1 MKPPPWKIGELA
13 AQTGLSIRALHHY
26 DQIGLLVP
34 SQRTASGHRLY
45 DRVDIVRLQQIQ
57 SLRLMGLSLDEVR
70 RLLDDEAMSPRHL
83 IDLHL
88 ARLHEVITLERRLV
102 RHLQALAARIDANE
116 VASVGD
122 LCRII
127 QEMTIM
133 EQFFTRDQLALL
145 DQRRAQV
152 GEARLREIRDAWAE
166 IIPAVQAAMDT
177 AVDPTSPEILAIAGR
192 WKALEDEMTGGDP
205 EISRAIRT
213 MYERAPT
220 RPRHGPA
227 PTADMYRYM
236 DQAFAVLLA

>member
-57 SLRLMGLSLDEVR
+57 SLRLMDLSLDEVR
-70 RLLDDEAMSPRHL
+70 RLLDNEAISPRHL

-88 ARLHEVITLERRLV
+88 ARLHEVIALERRLV
-102 RHLQALAARIDANE
+102 RHLRALGAHIDANK
-116 VASVGD
+116 VASVED

-133 EQFFTRDQLALL
+133 EQFFTRDQLAVL

-152 GEARLREIRDAWAE
+152 GEERLREIRDAWAE
-166 IIPAVQAAMDT
+166 IIPAVQKAMDA
-177 AVDPTSPEILAIAGR
+177 AVDPTSPEILAIARR
-192 WKALEDEMTGGDP
+192 WKALEDEKTGGDP
-205 EISRAIRT
+205 AISQAIRT
-213 MYERAPT
+213 MYERAPI
-220 RPRHGPA
+220 PGRHGPA
-227 PTADMYRYM
+227 PTGDMYQYM